1 MNTRRNVKLRL
12 YASILALITLPLA
25 TASALDDQ
33 TNAVEASYHGQLG
46 YSTGTGM
53 LEKWCA
59 LPNFSY
65 YQQDG
70 IDGWYN
76 TEKRNCSTC
85 HIGAYWSPVEEGE
98 SEPGPVCSKCHTS
111 DTPTVGDPDVT
122 VAKCMGCHKK
132 DISKRGDDFDILNDN
147 DVHITYGLLCQSC
160 HFNRKEN
167 GISTHQFR
175 KGTAMDTTEVT
186 MMGTLNCTQACH
198 DGDDTLDNH
207 GSRPHPEFTAT
218 GEIIAKGVALND
230 HTIKVACETCH
241 TGRRPND
248 ALARRQWNVFITEG
262 ENKGK
267 PVTTWREEGW
277 LPEHKWYDNTGP
289 GASGDFDL
297 PILGYTERRNAPGAK
312 IYPFNAVSVDWFV
325 KTKRSAYDDI
335 IKVPEVKAA
344 DSDGDGTVTVDE
356 MRQVYKHATL
366 MTEDMNFS
374 ITHSVL
380 PAEDAFKCQDC
391 HTSLSW
397 VLNWEQLGYEG
408 DPWAEPEDDT
418 KPPKKPKK

>member
-25 TASALDDQ
+25 TVLAEDVWTLEDQ
-33 TNAVEASYHGQLG
+33 TKAVEDSYHGRLG
-46 YSTGTGM
+46 KGTGTGM

-70 IDGWYN
+70 IDGWYD
-76 TEKRNCSTC
+76 TTKRDCSNC
-85 HIGAYWSPVEEGE
+85 HIGAYWSTDENKEVPI
-98 SEPGPVCSKCHTS
+98 CNKCHTS
-111 DTPTVGDPDVT
+111 DTPTLGSRDVT

-132 DISKRGDDFDILNDN
+132 DISKRGDDFDPLN
-147 DVHITYGLLCQSC
+147 DVHIAEGLLCQNC
-160 HFNRKEN
+160 HVNTWESK
-167 GISTHQFR
+167 ISTHQFK
-175 KGTAMDTTEVT
+175 KGTAIDTTEPT
-186 MMGTLNCTQACH
+186 MMATLTCIQACH
-198 DGDDTLDNH
+198 VGDDTLQGH
-207 GSRPHPEFTAT
+207 GPRPHDDSAT
-218 GEIIAKGVALND
+218 GIALND
-230 HTIKVACETCH
+230 HAEKVACETCH
-241 TGRRPND
+241 TGLRPNG
-248 ALARRQWNVFITEG
+248 ALARRQWNVFTSA
-262 ENKGK
+262 GK
-267 PVTTWREEGW
+267 PVTTMREENW

-325 KTKRSAYDDI
+325 RTRQSAYDDI
-335 IKVPEVKAA
+335 ITVPEVKKA
-344 DSDGDGTVTVDE
+344 DFDGDGTVTVAE

-366 MTEDMNFS
+366 MTKDMNFS

-408 DPWAEPEDDT
+408 DPWIEPDDT